1 MRAHPKADQEKKESV
16 RLTKMFKR
24 VGITGIAC
32 VLLPCQWLKRL
43 VFRAKSPAEARAAD
57 KQHQSEVR
65 RELRGLSP
73 KAEAEAHKPTA

>member
-1 MRAHPKADQEKKESV
+1 MRAHPKADKEKQESV
-16 RLTKMFKR
+16 RLTKLFKR
-24 VGITGIAC
+24 IGITGIAC

-43 VFRAKSPAEARAAD
+43 VFRSKSPEETRAAD

-73 KAEAEAHKPTA
+73 KPEAHKPN